1 MKRSYSR
8 LKIKTRYDKALIK
21 PENRILNAQ
30 REVPQKFWALMGIGE
45 FSMFFFFFFLF
56 KYVNYAATVRTA
68 LWRQNN

>member
-8 LKIKTRYDKALIK
+8 LKIKTRYDKELIK

-45 FSMFFFFFFLF
+45 FSMFFFFVQVCELCCDSSNSSVAP
-56 KYVNYAATVRTA
+56 K
-68 LWRQNN
+68 